1 MEFGKVPTP
10 QLAQVDFTLPAD
22 SALTQQTL
30 NAAKPKQH
38 LKVHVGCASW
48 AQKVWKGNLYPP
60 KTKDADFLTEYA
72 KQFNMIEL
80 NTTHYRMYDAA
91 TITKWKEK
99 AAVNPDFKFC
109 PKFNQLISH
118 VKRLKG
124 ADEITTAFYEAM
136 LAFEDKLGPMFL
148 QLNENFAPKSFP
160 ELKAYLQS
168 LPRDV
173 QVCVE
178 LRHKDWFAQHTYRNE
193 AFGLMHSLGMGAV
206 ITDTAGRR
214 DVIHMEVPAPYLFI
228 RFVGNALHPTDYVR
242 IDHWVQRI
250 KSWHE
255 QGLQN
260 LYFGMHQSDE
270 LASPVLCQYLID
282 QLNNSLN
289 LNIAAPRLLSQNTLF

>member
-1 MEFGKVPTP
+1 MEFGKVSTP
-10 QLAQVDFTLPAD
+10 QLTQVDFSLPAD
-22 SALTQQTL
+22 SALTHETL
-30 NAAKPKQH
+30 KAAKPKQH

-60 KTKDADFLTEYA
+60 KTKDTDFLLEYA

-109 PKFNQLISH
+109 PKFNKLISH

-124 ADEITTAFYEAM
+124 ADELTTAFYEAM

-148 QLNENFAPKSFP
+148 QLNENFTPKSFP
-160 ELKAYLQS
+160 ELKAYLKS
-168 LPRDV
+168 LPHDV

-178 LRHKDWFAQHTYRNE
+178 LRHKDWFAHHPYRNE
-193 AFGLMHSLGMGAV
+193 AFGLMHQLGMGAV

-214 DVIHMEVPAPYLFI
+214 DVVHMELPAPYVFL
-228 RFVGNALHPTDYVR
+228 RFVGNALHPTDYIR
-242 IDHWVQRI
+242 IDLWVERI
-250 KSWHE
+250 KNWQE

-260 LYFGMHQSDE
+260 LYVGMHQPDE
-270 LASPVLCQYLID
+270 MASPVLCEYLINR
-282 QLNNSLN
+282 LNNSLD
-289 LNIAAPRLLSQNTLF
+289 LNIVPPRLLTPNTLF